1 MRILIADDEPLI
13 RMGVRRIL
21 LDAGHEVVGEAAS
34 GREVLE
40 LVDRLQP
47 DLLVLDIRMEPT
59 DGIEVA
65 RQVAGR
71 VPVVFLTA
79 YGDRELLE
87 AAEEVGA
94 YAYITKP
101 LVESELR
108 AAVALSYR
116 RFQEVRKAREALE
129 TRKIVERA
137 KGILMKRL
145 GLDEEEAYRLLQRRA
160 RNQRRTMREVAQ
172 AVLDSDALISQRR
185 PPR

>member
-21 LDAGHEVVGEAAS
+21 EEAGHEVVGEVAS
-34 GREVLE
+34 GREALE

-65 RQVAGR
+65 RRVTGR

-87 AAEEVGA
+87 AAREVGA

-101 LVESELR
+101 LVPSELL
-108 AAVALSYR
+108 AAVTLSHQ
-116 RFQEVRKAREALE
+116 RFREVQRAREALE
-129 TRKIVERA
+129 ARKVIERA

-160 RNQRRTMREVAQ
+160 RNQRKTMREVAQ
-172 AVLDSDALISQRR
+172 AILDSDALISHRR